1 LGRPGVTNFCT
12 PPRKEKN
19 PDAFDGR
26 TTEWIDYLVDFEQ
39 VAAWNRWNNQ
49 EKGQQLTMCL
59 RGNAQKILSDLTLGQ
74 LSDYIALRHVLSQR
88 FDHREAEIAY
98 RCEFRYLKRQKGKL
112 AADYGYSLRRLAQ
125 KAYPTLRYT
134 DIEPTS

>member
-1 LGRPGVTNFCT
+1 LGRPGVTNFCS

-49 EKGQQLTMCL
+49 EIDDVLT
-59 RGNAQKILSDLTLGQ
+59 
-74 LSDYIALRHVLSQR
+74 
-88 FDHREAEIAY
+88 RECAKDTE
-98 RCEFRYLKRQKGKL
+98 
-112 AADYGYSLRRLAQ
+112 
-125 KAYPTLRYT
+125 
-134 DIEPTS
+134 